1 MPLTE
6 AAIKAAKPREKPYKL
21 ADARGLFLLV
31 NPSGSKLWR
40 LKYRIAGKEQL
51 LALGSWPSL
60 PLKEARNQ
68 RDEVRAALSRGEDPA
83 AARRARKLEQRLQAA
98 NSFETVARE
107 YVNNQANRRSLRYKQ
122 DTIRRFEQNIFPF
135 LGGKPIAD
143 IEPPELLDVLRKIEN
158 RGAYEM
164 AARMR
169 MLCGQVFRYG
179 IASGRCKRD
188 PAADLRGALI
198 PHKVRHQPAV
208 KPHELPELLRKIA
221 SYDGEPVTRLG
232 LLFMAY
238 TFVRTGELIP
248 AEWTE
253 FNTADSIWT
262 VPGTRMKMKSD
273 HYVPLARQVL
283 ALLEELKAINGESR
297 YVFAALNPR
306 KHISNNTLLY
316 ALYRLG
322 YKSRMTGHGFR
333 AVASTILN
341 EERERGSHIFGP
353 DVIERQLDHCERD
366 DIRGAYNRAQY
377 IQQRREMM
385 QWWADYL
392 DRFLA
397 KF

>member
-6 AAIKAAKPREKPYKL
+6 AAIRNAKPKDKPYKL
-21 ADARGLFLLV
+21 SDERSLFLLA
-31 NPSGSKLWR
+31 NPNGSKLFR
-40 LKYRIAGKEQL
+40 FKYRFNGKEKV
-51 LALGSWPSL
+51 LALGAWPSL
-60 PLKEARNQ
+60 SLKEARNQ
-68 RDEVRAALSRGEDPA
+68 REEARAALDRGEDPA
-83 AARRARKLEQRLQAA
+83 AVKQAKKREQRLKATS
-98 NSFETVARE
+98 SFESVARE
-107 YVNNQANRRSLRYKQ
+107 YVNNQANRRSPRYKQ
-122 DTIRRFEQNIFPF
+122 DAIRRLEQNIFPD
-135 LGGKPIAD
+135 LAGKPIAD
-143 IEPPELLDVLRKIEN
+143 VEPPELLDVLRKIEN
-158 RGAYEM
+158 RGAHEM
-164 AARMR
+164 ASRVR

-179 IASGRCKRD
+179 IATGRCKRD
-188 PAADLRGALI
+188 PAADLLGALI

-221 SYDGEPVTRLG
+221 AYDGEPVTRLG
-232 LLFMAY
+232 LQFMAY
-238 TFVRTGELIP
+238 TFVRTSELIP

-253 FNTADSIWT
+253 FNTNDGIWT
-262 VPGTRMKMKSD
+262 VPGARMKMKSD
-273 HYVPLARQVL
+273 HYVPLATQVL

-341 EERERGSHIFGP
+341 EERERGSHVFGS

-377 IQQRREMM
+377 IQQRRQMM

-392 DRFLA
+392 GRLPA
-397 KF
+397 